1 MQTFQNVP
9 PLRNFVRLAGTNAQ
23 IEEELGPLAALL
35 GTWKGS
41 SGWNLVAVPN
51 GAEGF
56 LLLIQNYTETINF
69 TAVSAPVPNR
79 GGTIEQMVGAVLYD
93 LVVTDNL
100 TGGVLHVENG
110 MWLNL
115 SHIEPQKVELT
126 AVAPMAP
133 PSQTIARQASIP
145 HGDAVLVL
153 GNSFI
158 SQGTPAIA
166 DNSSTPEAGPNV
178 PLGYLDQYLQAQ
190 TKFPDFDVKN
200 PNATLRKALTNQQIS
215 KVTTFVLDTSSLLN
229 IPFTTQHVNPNN
241 FNTTFWVEEVTAGNT
256 SFLQLQY
263 TQQTN
268 FNFLPRFGEAGLI
281 MWPHININTLVKQ

>member
-9 PLRNFVRLAGTNAQ
+9 PLKNFVRLAGTNAQ
-23 IEEELGPLAALL
+23 IEDELGPLAALL
-35 GTWKGS
+35 GTWKGAN
-41 SGWNLVAVPN
+41 GWNLVAVPN
-51 GAEGF
+51 GAQGF

-79 GGTIEQMVGAVLYD
+79 GGTEEQMVGAVLYD
-93 LVVTDNL
+93 LTVTDNL

-115 SHIEPQKVELT
+115 AQIEPQQVEALET
-126 AVAPMAP
+126 LP
-133 PSQTIARQASIP
+133 PPAQTIARQASIP

-153 GNSFI
+153 GNSAV
-158 SQGTPAIA
+158 SQGVPAIP
-166 DNSSTPEAGPNV
+166 DNDSTPLAGPDI

-200 PNATLRKALTNQQIS
+200 PNATLRKALANQEIG
-215 KVTTFVLDTSSLLN
+215 KVTTFVLDSASLLN
-229 IPFTTQHVNPNN
+229 IPFTAQHVNPNN
-241 FNTTFWVEEVTAGNT
+241 FNTIFWVEEVTANNT

-268 FNFLPRFGEAGLI
+268 FNFLPRFGEPGLI

>member
-1 MQTFQNVP
+1 MQNFQNVP
-9 PLRNFVRLAGTNAQ
+9 PLKNFVRLAGTNAE
-23 IEEELGPLAALL
+23 IENELGPLAALL

-41 SGWNLVAVPN
+41 GGWNLVAVPN
-51 GAEGF
+51 GASGF
-56 LLLIQNYTETINF
+56 LLLIQNYTEVINF
-69 TAVSAPVPNR
+69 TAVSSPVPNR
-79 GGTIEQMVGAVLYD
+79 GGTEEQMVGAVIYD
-93 LVVTDNL
+93 LTVTDNL

-115 SHIEPQKVELT
+115 AHIEPQ
-126 AVAPMAP
+126 AVATNAVLP
-133 PSQTIARQASIP
+133 PPAQTIARQASIP

-153 GNSFI
+153 GNYFI
-158 SQGTPAIA
+158 SQGTPPIP
-166 DNSSTPEAGPNV
+166 DNDSTPLAGPDI

-190 TKFPDFDVKN
+190 TKFPGFDVKN
-200 PNATLRKALTNQQIS
+200 PNATLRKALDNQQIG
-215 KVTTFVLDTSSLLN
+215 KVTTFVLDTSNILN
-229 IPFTTQHVNPNN
+229 IPFTAQHVDPNN
-241 FNTTFWVEEVTAGNT
+241 FTTIFWVEEVTVNDT

>member
-1 MQTFQNVP
+1 MQSFQSLP
-9 PLRNFVRLAGTNAQ
+9 PLKNFVRLAGTNAE
-23 IEEELGPLAALL
+23 IEDELGPLAALL

-56 LLLIQNYTETINF
+56 LLLIQNYSETINF

-79 GGTIEQMVGAVLYD
+79 GGTIEQMVGAVIYD
-93 LVVTDNL
+93 LTVTDNL

-115 SHIEPQKVELT
+115 SNIGPQQL
-126 AVAPMAP
+126 AAAAALP
-133 PSQTIARQASIP
+133 PPEQTIARQASIP
-145 HGDAVLVL
+145 HGDALMVL
-153 GNSFI
+153 GNSFV
-158 SQGTPAIA
+158 STGVPLIA
-166 DNSSTPEAGPNV
+166 DNDSTPLAGPNI

-200 PNATLRKALTNQQIS
+200 PNATLRKALENQQVG
-215 KVTTFVLDTSSLLN
+215 KVTTFVLDTSSILN
-229 IPFTTQHVNPNN
+229 IPFTTQHVDPNN
-241 FNTTFWVEEVTAGNT
+241 FSTIFWVEEVTMANT

-268 FNFLPRFGEAGLI
+268 FNFLPRFGEPGLI